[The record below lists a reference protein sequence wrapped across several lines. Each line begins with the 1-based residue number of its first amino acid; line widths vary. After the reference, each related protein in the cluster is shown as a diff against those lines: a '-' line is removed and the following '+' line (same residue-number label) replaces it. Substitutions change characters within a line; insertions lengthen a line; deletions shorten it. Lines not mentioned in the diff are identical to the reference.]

1 MAHKNRARESE
12 ATVQNAVKTLL
23 ANIRFASVDNPIST
37 IVVTSSIPNEG
48 KSTVSLNLAKAI
60 ATSGRTVLLV
70 ECDMRRRTLAG
81 RINVHPKHGMYSVLA
96 GEQTLESAAV
106 PTQVPRLY
114 FLDSE
119 PHIPNPA
126 DILASNRFRRLV
138 EEADAAYDYVIFDTP
153 PVGPFV
159 DAAVVS
165 AVVDGTVLVVRE
177 RFVKR
182 RDLLNAIEQLQKA
195 EANILGTVLNCTEAA
210 TNDYY
215 YAYYNKEGKRVDTS
229 EAEPA
234 PVAAPVAAP
243 APAKA
248 LRPVRVQQP
257 VAAPQRPRSA
267 QQQAAGVRPAS
278 PANRVSPSST
288 AAMVNMFQSSKRIN
302 TK

>member
-12 ATVQNAVKTLL
+12 ETVQNAVKTLL

-138 EEADAAYDYVIFDTP
+138 EEADAAYDYVIFDMP

-165 AVVDGTVLVVRE
+165 AVVDGPVLVVRE